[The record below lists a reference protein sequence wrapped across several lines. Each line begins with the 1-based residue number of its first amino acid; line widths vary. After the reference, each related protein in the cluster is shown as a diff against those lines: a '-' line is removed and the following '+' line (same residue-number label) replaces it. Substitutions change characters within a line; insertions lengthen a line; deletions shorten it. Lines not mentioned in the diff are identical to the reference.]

1 MLPLTA
7 MNEKGKAKAGEL
19 LTSIGFGSGTALW
32 QGLFRSF
39 EELHKHTA
47 EDRLG
52 HTMLL
57 TDGETEDAD
66 QLMKYLEALGTCCGD
81 CG

>member
-1 MLPLTA
+1 MRRCWA
-7 MNEKGKAKAGEL
+7 RG
-19 LTSIGFGSGTALW
+19 
-32 QGLFRSF
+32 F
-39 EELHKHTA
+39 EELHKNRA

-66 QLMKYLEALGTCCGD
+66 QLMKYLEAFFKPLFSNF
-81 CG
+81 